1 MRCEE
6 KRSSVNKE
14 GQDDRAPA
22 PRGVTK
28 AAREVTPDWRRD
40 SSAELAVRAWG
51 RGRVSEGTARVA
63 EAGGGLLRVS
73 VPAPPGQGCRG
84 SERSREATQSPRTL
98 RAVAF
103 PLHDRKPV
111 RVLSRGMTYVSKDR
125 YSGWVQSR
133 LQRGKGRNREIS

>member
-1 MRCEE
+1 MTLRSAKNTDHKREGAQRLVVRCAV
-6 KRSSVNKE
+6 KKNVSSVNKE

-28 AAREVTPDWRRD
+28 AAREMTPDWRRD
-40 SSAELAVRAWG
+40 SSAELAVQAWG

-84 SERSREATQSPRTL
+84 SERSREATQSLPE
-98 RAVAF
+98 
-103 PLHDRKPV
+103 P
-111 RVLSRGMTYVSKDR
+111 
-125 YSGWVQSR
+125 
-133 LQRGKGRNREIS
+133 